1 MRPLMGPERR
11 ARSLLLYT
19 LAAIPRVFAE
29 GIRILTAAA
38 QSLWLY
44 SNEVGTPMNKGPEE
58 Q

>member
-1 MRPLMGPERR
+1 MGPERR